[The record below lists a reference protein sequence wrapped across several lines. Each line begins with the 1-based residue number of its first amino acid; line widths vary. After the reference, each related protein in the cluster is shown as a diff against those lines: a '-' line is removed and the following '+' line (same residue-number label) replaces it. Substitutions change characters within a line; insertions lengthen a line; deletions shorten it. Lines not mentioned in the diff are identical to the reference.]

1 MHFLGCLFVFIL
13 GGIFFVIAVISW
25 VFRTLFGVN
34 IFAPFFVG
42 SRRKASAFNSAER
55 NDNTTSEQQRTT
67 HYNTGNAHHEGGQ
80 ECRASDKGKIFD
92 KSEGEYV
99 DFEEV

>member
-1 MHFLGCLFVFIL
+1 M
-13 GGIFFVIAVISW
+13 IAVINW
-25 VFRTLFGVN
+25 VFRALFGVN

-55 NDNTTSEQQRTT
+55 NNDNAASEQQRTT
-67 HYNTGNAHHEGGQ
+67 HYNTGNAHHESGQ
-80 ECRASDKGKIFD
+80 ERRASDKGKIFD

>member
-55 NDNTTSEQQRTT
+55 NDNT
-67 HYNTGNAHHEGGQ
+67 GNAHHESGQ
-80 ECRASDKGKIFD
+80 ERRTSDKGKIFD

>member
-1 MHFLGCLFVFIL
+1 M
-13 GGIFFVIAVISW
+13 IAVISW

-55 NDNTTSEQQRTT
+55 NDNTASDT

-80 ECRASDKGKIFD
+80 ERRTSDKGKIFD